1 MFLKQKNN
9 MRFRC
14 LTNEELKELDS
25 ELIQFLIVNNVYKE
39 DWALLN
45 QESPQKAKEL
55 IEMFSDVVLDK
66 VYNKVSF
73 LERQVPRQVCFCS
86 LSETNGEMIT
96 IEAIDNDLDLT
107 NEEMMDECLLL
118 SPSKISIYSGKKLFS
133 KTKADE
139 VFLLLNHGFI
149 VSHEER
155 YKNIMQHIVTSN

>member
-1 MFLKQKNN
+1 

-14 LTNEELKELDS
+14 LTNEELKELDA
-25 ELIQFLIVNNVYKE
+25 ELIQFLILNQVYKE
-39 DWALLN
+39 DWAIMN
-45 QESPQKAKEL
+45 QEDPLKAKQL
-55 IEMFSDVVLDK
+55 IELFSDVVLDK

-107 NEEMMDECLLL
+107 NEEMMDEYLLL
-118 SPSKISIYSGKKLFS
+118 SPSKITIYSGKKLFS

-149 VSHEER
+149 VSNEER

>member
-1 MFLKQKNN
+1 

-14 LTNEELKELDS
+14 LTNEELKELDA
-25 ELIQFLIVNNVYKE
+25 ELIQFLILNHVYKE
-39 DWALLN
+39 DWAIMN
-45 QESPQKAKEL
+45 QKEPLKAKQL
-55 IEMFSDVVLDK
+55 IELFSDVVLDK

-96 IEAIDNDLDLT
+96 IEAIDNDMDLT
-107 NEEMMDECLLL
+107 NEEMMDEYLLL
-118 SPSKISIYSGKKLFS
+118 SPSKISIYSGKKMFS

-149 VSHEER
+149 VSNEER
-155 YKNIMQHIVTSN
+155 FKNIMQHIVTHN